1 MPRTITE
8 PLPTSGYVVWFTGLS
23 GAGKSTIA
31 AELEI
36 RLRAR
41 GELIYNLDGDDVRR
55 GLNSDLGYVDDDR
68 VESIRRI
75 SEVTRIMVNAGL
87 VVIVAAISPFRE
99 GRQNARNLFSLGT
112 FIEVHVDTPLEVA
125 EARDTKGL
133 YRAAREGRLLNFTGI
148 DSPYEAPL
156 EPEVRVVSGTSPD
169 AAADIIL
176 DVVAARGL
184 LGPTVR
190 P

>member
-1 MPRTITE
+1 MTE
-8 PLPTSGYVVWFTGLS
+8 PPVPTSGYVVWFTGLS

-31 AELEI
+31 AVLEE

-41 GELIYNLDGDDVRR
+41 DVLVYNLDGDDVRR
-55 GLNSDLGYVDDDR
+55 GLNHDLGYTDADR

-75 SEVTRIMVNAGL
+75 SEVTRLMVNAGL

-99 GRQNARNLFSLGT
+99 GRQNARDLFSPGT
-112 FIEVHVDTPLEVA
+112 FFEVHVDTPLEIA
-125 EARDTKGL
+125 ESRDTKGL

-156 EPEVRVVSGTSPD
+156 EPEVRVVPGTSPD
-169 AAADIIL
+169 AAAETIL
-176 DVVAARGL
+176 AVVAARGL